1 MIHKAGAKLVIKHAC
16 TCVSCRGYTDS
27 KQRAIAAEL
36 IHLVATENSPISQR
50 IGLHAWLPGM
60 AGVRELLEVVDS
72 GLQINA
78 EEDIVIAGEEAAHS
92 VWAMMHQSVDNLEMA
107 HDRKGGEVMRDVIIH
122 SKSPRLKMWAAACL
136 KRLLSDFH
144 NTPDGTYSSN
154 SRIIQNNDRLRQMM
168 GKDEK
173 LVKALVHMVD
183 AGKVTEDTPR
193 SEWPTYA
200 EISDRLSPS
209 IQAWAAAGALGTL
222 AASEANH
229 DVIRSF
235 GGVSALCSLKQSPC
249 ALERV
254 EAESAIAG
262 DVLLKI
268 GGGGFALNYAIEGGF

>member
-1 MIHKAGAKLVIKHAC
+1 M
-16 TCVSCRGYTDS
+16 
-27 KQRAIAAEL
+27 
-36 IHLVATENSPISQR
+36 
-50 IGLHAWLPGM
+50 
-60 AGVRELLEVVDS
+60 
-72 GLQINA
+72 
-78 EEDIVIAGEEAAHS
+78 
-92 VWAMMHQSVDNLEMA
+92 
-107 HDRKGGEVMRDVIIH
+107 
-122 SKSPRLKMWAAACL
+122 
-136 KRLLSDFH
+136 
-144 NTPDGTYSSN
+144 
-154 SRIIQNNDRLRQMM
+154 
-168 GKDEK
+168 
-173 LVKALVHMVD
+173 
-183 AGKVTEDTPR
+183 TEDTPR

-209 IQAWAAAGALGTL
+209 IQAWAAAGPPSMPLLPLLLCFAPIPLPELPLYRILVFCSGFSFSALKILSTPAPLSLPPSFFLAGALGTL